1 MTLRN
6 VINVALLML
15 AVFTVPNLLSVE
27 YIVKLNP
34 NKKNSQIQNQLN
46 LTPIFS
52 NLNTSKLN
60 KVNSN
65 SLSGLEELQNYY
77 LLDIDESDLSNL
89 ISSDYFESITPN
101 YVYKIESAP
110 IPNDPRFASQWNLQY
125 LGIRDAWEK
134 ATGKGIIVGVVDTGL
149 DFDHEDIQ
157 GQMWINEKEDLNN
170 NGRLDPWP
178 STEVRDGVSGDFD
191 FIDND
196 GNGYADDV
204 IGYDFVNVSSRN
216 LGDDLDPD
224 PIPYD
229 EESHGTSMAGIIAA
243 RHNNGLG
250 IAGIAYD
257 SKIMSLRAFDISGA
271 GESDDIA
278 AAVLYAVMNGANVLN
293 FSFGEEYYSPLL
305 HDVIKFAY
313 ANDVVMVGSSGN
325 NNWYRKHYPSD
336 FEEVISVG
344 GITERFYKSSVSNYG
359 NRVDILAPG
368 QAVPS
373 LIPNNQYSAKSGTSV
388 ASPHV
393 TATVALLLEQNPKL
407 KPAEIKFIL
416 ESSATD
422 DKEFPGWDPFYG
434 KGILNTNNA
443 LNSKSKGTVTI
454 TYPENDAAVFLSK
467 SDSLAIIGTV
477 AHPLMRSYS
486 LFIRKGIS
494 PFNQSDFRSEEAFTE
509 WIPASSRLYDQVI
522 NDTIAMISKSLFKDS
537 IYTVRMKIDLLNN
550 STYEHRFYFRPF
562 TQSIFTRNQYV
573 VEPKAV
579 RIYDA
584 DIQKVMLTTT
594 TLYNSLYYVEL
605 YDESGKYI
613 NTFSEV
619 VQSSLDHSVV
629 VDNLLAG
636 EKYSYKAFAVSS
648 TDTIIKEGWFPEI
661 NENISTSAFRSKP
674 YRIEN
679 SYLYNGLYDEA
690 SNTFGT
696 TKLNGVNFVGTSF
709 FEYKDGKITKTD
721 SLDYPRIIEGFGDS
735 DGDGIKEILTSGNGE
750 LVLFEAEGDNKFGKI
765 IYKEDFSIVW
775 PSQFVDIDNDGR
787 EDIIAHDDS
796 SYFVIKYENGN
807 YVKKNRIVMPP
818 EYGRFDNAMTSIF
831 ANVDDDP
838 EMELVFTNSI
848 GRLFIYEYKNGE
860 FVKEFESLQIISNS
874 SQHLCAADI
883 DNDGISEFL
892 VLNAGVQKAFNSNGG
907 KELVWTAQLWG
918 YKNNEFKVIWEEL
931 FSGVKLGV
939 VNFSSNSYKNGVSC
953 GDLDGVPGDEI
964 IISTF
969 PDLYVFK
976 YDNGTIKPLWY
987 YAFAL
992 TNSALVHDFDKNG
1005 RNEMAV
1011 NTFFGTQFFEITDNE
1026 LTVSAPA
1033 NFRGRPVNES
1043 TVKLEWDRAANAES
1057 YIIYRLLDQ
1066 SNGQGTLYAETQFNS
1081 LQLDTLDNF
1090 TWYDFFIISKAS
1102 EETTSNNASNLVS
1115 CFTHPMA
1122 KIVDLKF
1129 VTPRAIEIEYDT
1141 KMPDYELEPRRFSL
1155 TNDDNTYVPNN
1166 IISSQDKKLRIFFNE
1181 PIFAGSYTLVIPEIE
1196 DYYRQ
1201 LINATSYTL
1210 QSEYEGEEQELYFT
1224 SGERIGNKLIVSF
1237 SEEVDNTAL
1246 DISNYELSPVGKI
1259 LSIIKND
1266 APNQLTYE
1274 TDAFTQNAVGFK
1286 YTLTAS
1292 DKVISAS
1299 GKKMTTGAGSVLQF
1313 TYFKDE
1319 LESAY
1324 AYPQPLKLSKNQDIT
1339 FANLTS
1345 NATISIF
1352 NNRGE
1357 YIQSITEYDGDGG
1370 ASWNLIDNNGNKL
1383 KAGIYYFTI
1392 EGGNPDF
1399 SNETNSI
1406 ELKSSKLKKFM
1417 IID

>member
-125 LGIRDAWEK
+125 LGIRDVWEK

-434 KGILNTNNA
+434 KGILNINNA

-584 DIQKVMLTTT
+584 DIQKVMLTAT

-674 YRIEN
+674 NRIEN

-1102 EETTSNNASNLVS
+1102 EETMSNNASNLVS

-1266 APNQLTYE
+1266 APNQLTFE

>member
-125 LGIRDAWEK
+125 LGIRDVWEK

-434 KGILNTNNA
+434 KGILNINNA

-584 DIQKVMLTTT
+584 DIQKVMLTAT

-709 FEYKDGKITKTD
+709 FEYNDGKITKTD

-1102 EETTSNNASNLVS
+1102 EETMSNNASNLVS

-1266 APNQLTYE
+1266 APNQLTFE

>member
-584 DIQKVMLTTT
+584 DIQKVMLTAT

-709 FEYKDGKITKTD
+709 FEYNDGKITKTD

-1102 EETTSNNASNLVS
+1102 EETMSNNASNLVS

-1266 APNQLTYE
+1266 APNQLTFE

>member
-1 MTLRN
+1 MTHRN
-6 VINVALLML
+6 VITVALLML
-15 AVFTVPNLLSVE
+15 AAFAAPNLFSVE
-27 YIVKLNP
+27 YIVKINP
-34 NKKNSQIQNQLN
+34 NKKNSQIQNQTN
-46 LTPIFS
+46 LKPIFS
-52 NLNTSKLN
+52 NLSSNKLN

-65 SLSGLEELQNYY
+65 SLNGLDELQNYY
-77 LLDIDESDLSNL
+77 LLDIEDSDLSRM
-89 ISSDYFESITPN
+89 STSDYFESITPN
-101 YVYKIESAP
+101 YTYRIESAP

-125 LGIRDAWEK
+125 LSIRDSWEK

-157 GQMWINEKEDLNN
+157 GQMWVNEKEDLNG

-178 STEVRDGVSGDFD
+178 ATEVREGVPGDFD

-196 GNGYADDV
+196 GNGYNDDV
-204 IGYDFVNVSSRN
+204 IGYDFVNITDRN
-216 LGDDLDPD
+216 IGDDQDPD

-243 RHNNGLG
+243 NHNNGLG
-250 IAGIAYD
+250 ISGIAYD

-278 AAVLYAVMNGANVLN
+278 AAVLYAVMNGVNVLN

-313 ANDVVMVGSSGN
+313 ANGVTMVGSSGN
-325 NNWYRKHYPSD
+325 NNWYKKHYPSD

-344 GITERFYKSSVSNYG
+344 GITERFFKSSISNYG
-359 NRVDILAPG
+359 NRIDILAPG
-368 QAVPS
+368 QVVPS
-373 LIPNNQYSAKSGTSV
+373 LSPNNQYSAKSGTSV

-393 TATVALLLEQNPKL
+393 TAAIALLLEQNSNLTPK
-407 KPAEIKFIL
+407 EIKFIL
-416 ESSATD
+416 ENSAND
-422 DKEFPGWDPFYG
+422 DNEYPGWDPFYG
-434 KGILNTNNA
+434 KGILNINRA
-443 LNSKSKGTVTI
+443 LNSNSKGTVTI
-454 TYPENDAAVFLSK
+454 TYPENDAAVLLSN

-486 LFIRKGIS
+486 LYIRKGIS
-494 PFNQSDFRSEEAFTE
+494 PFNKSDFRSEEAFTE
-509 WIPASSRLYDQVI
+509 WIPVSSRMYDQVV

-537 IYTVRMKIDLLNN
+537 IYTVRLKIDLLNN
-550 STYEHRFYFRPF
+550 STYEQRFYFRPF
-562 TQSIFTRNQYV
+562 TQSVFTRNQYV
-573 VEPKAV
+573 AEPKAV
-579 RIYDA
+579 RVYDA
-584 DIQKVMLTTT
+584 DIQKVMLTAT
-594 TLYNSLYYVEL
+594 TLYNSLFYVEL
-605 YDESGKYI
+605 YNESRKYL

-629 VDNLLAG
+629 IDNLVAG
-636 EKYSYKAFAVSS
+636 EKYSYKAFSVSS
-648 TDTIIKEGWFPEI
+648 TDTIFNEGWLPEI
-661 NENISTSAFRSKP
+661 NENISTSTFKSKQ

-679 SYLYNGLYDEA
+679 SYLYNGIYDES
-690 SNTFGT
+690 SNTFAS
-696 TKLNGVNFVGTSF
+696 TKLNGVNFVSTSF
-709 FEYKDGKITKTD
+709 FEYNDGKITKSD
-721 SLDYPRIIEGFGDS
+721 SIDYPRIIEGFGDS

-750 LVLFEAEGDNKFGKI
+750 LVLFEAEGNKKFGKI
-765 IYKEDFSIVW
+765 IYKEDYSIVW
-775 PSQFVDIDNDGR
+775 PSQFVDIDKDGR

-807 YVKKNRIVMPP
+807 YIKKNRIVMPA
-818 EYGRFDNAMTSIF
+818 EYGRFDNSMSSIF

-860 FVKEFESLQIISNS
+860 FLKEFESLKVISNS
-874 SQHLCAADI
+874 SQHLCAADL

-892 VLNAGVQKAFNSNGG
+892 VLNAGIQKAYNSNSG
-907 KELVWTAQLWG
+907 KELVWTAQLWD
-918 YKNNEFKVIWEEL
+918 YKDNEFKVIWEEL

-939 VNFSSNSYKNGVSC
+939 VNFSSNSYKNGVAC
-953 GDLDGVPGDEI
+953 GNLDGVPGDEI

-976 YDNGTIKPLWY
+976 YNNGTMRPLWY
-987 YAFAL
+987 YAYSL
-992 TNSALVHDFDKNG
+992 SNSALVHDFDKNG

-1011 NTFFGTQFFEITDNE
+1011 NTFFGTQFFEISDNE
-1026 LTVSAPA
+1026 LTVTAPA
-1033 NFRGRPVNES
+1033 NFRGRPVNEN
-1043 TVKLEWDRAANAES
+1043 TVKLEWDRAPNAET
-1057 YIIYRLLDQ
+1057 YQVYRLLDQ
-1066 SNGQGTLYAETQFNS
+1066 NTGQGTLYAETQFNS
-1081 LQLDTLDNF
+1081 LQLDTLENL

-1102 EETTSNNASNLVS
+1102 DETTSNNASNLVS

-1129 VTPRAIEIEYDT
+1129 VTPRTIVVEYDT
-1141 KMPDYELEPRRFSL
+1141 RMPDYELEPRRFSL
-1155 TNDDNTYVPNN
+1155 SNESETFVPNN
-1166 IISSQDKKLRIFFNE
+1166 IISSQDKKLHIYFNE
-1181 PIFAGSYTLVIPEIE
+1181 PLFAGAYTLVIPEIE

-1210 QSEYEGEEQELYFT
+1210 QSDYEGDEQELYFT
-1224 SGERIGNKLIVSF
+1224 SGVRSGNNLIVNF
-1237 SEEVDNTAL
+1237 SEEVGNSGL
-1246 DISNYELSPVGKI
+1246 EISNYDFSPIGNIK
-1259 LSIIKND
+1259 SIVKND
-1266 APNQLTYE
+1266 NPNQLIFE
-1274 TDAFTQNAVGFK
+1274 TDVFTQNAVGFK

-1292 DKVISAS
+1292 DKVISTN

-1319 LESAY
+1319 LEGAY

-1345 NATISIF
+1345 NATILVY
-1352 NNRGE
+1352 NNKGE
-1357 YIQSITEYDGDGG
+1357 FIQSITEFDGDGG
-1370 ASWNLIDNNGNKL
+1370 ANWNLIDNMGNKL
-1383 KAGIYYFTI
+1383 KAGVYFFTI
-1392 EGGNPDF
+1392 EGSNPDL

-1406 ELKSSKLKKFM
+1406 ELKNSTLKKFM

>member
-1 MTLRN
+1 MTHRN
-6 VINVALLML
+6 VIAVALLML
-15 AVFTVPNLLSVE
+15 AAFAAPNLLSVE
-27 YIVKLNP
+27 YIVKINP
-34 NKKNSQIQNQLN
+34 NKKNSQIQNKTN
-46 LTPIFS
+46 LKPIFS
-52 NLNTSKLN
+52 KLNTSKLN

-65 SLSGLEELQNYY
+65 SLSTLDELQNYY

-125 LGIRDAWEK
+125 LGISDAWEK

-157 GQMWINEKEDLNN
+157 GQMWVNEKEDLNN

-224 PIPYD
+224 PNPYD

-344 GITERFYKSSVSNYG
+344 GITERFFKSSISNYG
-359 NRVDILAPG
+359 NRIDILAPG

-373 LIPNNQYSAKSGTSV
+373 LSPNNQYSAKSGTSV

-393 TATVALLLEQNPKL
+393 TATVALLLEQNSKL
-407 KPAEIKFIL
+407 KPEEIKFIL
-416 ESSATD
+416 ENSATD

-434 KGILNTNNA
+434 KGILNINNA

-454 TYPENDAAVFLSK
+454 TYPENDAAIFLSN

-477 AHPLMRSYS
+477 THPLLRSYS

-537 IYTVRMKIDLLNN
+537 IYTVRLKIDLLNN

-562 TQSIFTRNQYV
+562 TQSVFTRNQYV

-584 DIQKVMLTTT
+584 DIQKVMLTAT

-613 NTFSEV
+613 ITFSEV

-629 VDNLLAG
+629 VDNLVAG

-690 SNTFGT
+690 NNTFAS
-696 TKLNGVNFVGTSF
+696 TKLNGVNFVSTSF
-709 FEYKDGKITKTD
+709 FEYNDGKITKTD
-721 SLDYPRIIEGFGDS
+721 SIDYPRIIEGFGDS

-750 LVLFEAEGDNKFGKI
+750 LVLFEAEGNKKFGKI
-765 IYKEDFSIVW
+765 IYKEDYSIVW
-775 PSQFVDIDNDGR
+775 PSQFVDIDKDGR

-807 YVKKNRIVMPP
+807 YIKKNRIVMPS
-818 EYGRFDNAMTSIF
+818 EYGRFDNSMSSIF

-848 GRLFIYEYKNGE
+848 GRLFINEYKNGE

-907 KELVWTAQLWG
+907 KELVWTAQLWD
-918 YKNNEFKVIWEEL
+918 YKDKEFKVIWEEL

-976 YDNGTIKPLWY
+976 YNNGTMRPLWY
-987 YAFAL
+987 YAYTL
-992 TNSALVHDFDKNG
+992 SNSALVHDFDKNG

-1011 NTFFGTQFFEITDNE
+1011 NTFFGTQFFEISDNE
-1026 LTVSAPA
+1026 LTVTAPA
-1033 NFRGRPVNES
+1033 NFRGRPVNEN
-1043 TVKLEWDRAANAES
+1043 TVKLEWDRAPNAES
-1057 YIIYRLLDQ
+1057 YQIYRLLDQ

-1081 LQLDTLDNF
+1081 LQLDTLDNL

-1102 EETTSNNASNLVS
+1102 DGTTSNNASNLVS
-1115 CFTHPMA
+1115 CFTHPMS

-1166 IISSQDKKLRIFFNE
+1166 VISSQDKKLRIFFNE
-1181 PIFAGSYTLVIPEIE
+1181 SIFAGSYTLVIPEIE

-1266 APNQLTYE
+1266 APNQLTFE

-1292 DKVISAS
+1292 DKIEAAS

-1319 LESAY
+1319 LEGAY

-1370 ASWNLIDNNGNKL
+1370 ASWNLIDNKGNKL

-1399 SNETNSI
+1399 SNGTNST
-1406 ELKSSKLKKFM
+1406 ELKNSTLKKFM

>member
-52 NLNTSKLN
+52 NINTSKLN

-125 LGIRDAWEK
+125 LGIRDVWEK

-434 KGILNTNNA
+434 KGILNINNA

-584 DIQKVMLTTT
+584 DIQKVMLTAT

-709 FEYKDGKITKTD
+709 FEYNDGKITKTD

-1102 EETTSNNASNLVS
+1102 EETMSNNASNLVS

-1266 APNQLTYE
+1266 APNQLTFE

>member
-434 KGILNTNNA
+434 KGILNINNA

-584 DIQKVMLTTT
+584 DIQKVMLTAT

-674 YRIEN
+674 NRIEN

>member
-1 MTLRN
+1 
-6 VINVALLML
+6 ML
-15 AVFTVPNLLSVE
+15 AAFAAPNLFSVE
-27 YIVKLNP
+27 YIVKINP
-34 NKKNSQIQNQLN
+34 NKKNSQIQNQTN
-46 LTPIFS
+46 LKPIFS
-52 NLNTSKLN
+52 NLSSNKLN

-65 SLSGLEELQNYY
+65 SLNGLDELQNYY
-77 LLDIDESDLSNL
+77 LLDIEDSDLSRM
-89 ISSDYFESITPN
+89 STSDYFESITPN
-101 YVYKIESAP
+101 YTYRIESAP

-125 LGIRDAWEK
+125 LSIRDSWEK

-157 GQMWINEKEDLNN
+157 GQMWVNEKEDLNG

-178 STEVRDGVSGDFD
+178 ATEVREGVPGDFD

-196 GNGYADDV
+196 GNGYNDDV
-204 IGYDFVNVSSRN
+204 IGYDFVNITDRN
-216 LGDDLDPD
+216 IGDDQDPD

-243 RHNNGLG
+243 NHNNGLG
-250 IAGIAYD
+250 ISGIAYD

-278 AAVLYAVMNGANVLN
+278 AAVLYAVMNGVNVLN

-313 ANDVVMVGSSGN
+313 ANGVTMVGSSGN
-325 NNWYRKHYPSD
+325 NNWYKKHYPSD

-344 GITERFYKSSVSNYG
+344 GITERFFKSSISNYG
-359 NRVDILAPG
+359 NRIDILAPG
-368 QAVPS
+368 QVVPS
-373 LIPNNQYSAKSGTSV
+373 LSPNNQYSAKSGTSV

-393 TATVALLLEQNPKL
+393 TAAIALLLEQNSNLTPK
-407 KPAEIKFIL
+407 EIKFIL
-416 ESSATD
+416 ENSAND
-422 DKEFPGWDPFYG
+422 DNEYPGWDPFYG
-434 KGILNTNNA
+434 KGILNINRA
-443 LNSKSKGTVTI
+443 LNSNSKGTVTI
-454 TYPENDAAVFLSK
+454 TYPENDAAVLLSN

-486 LFIRKGIS
+486 LYIRKGIS
-494 PFNQSDFRSEEAFTE
+494 PFNKSDFRSEEAFTE
-509 WIPASSRLYDQVI
+509 WIPVSSRMYDQVV

-537 IYTVRMKIDLLNN
+537 IYTVRLKIDLLNN
-550 STYEHRFYFRPF
+550 STYEQRFYFRPF
-562 TQSIFTRNQYV
+562 TQSVFTRNQYV
-573 VEPKAV
+573 AEPKAV
-579 RIYDA
+579 RVYDA
-584 DIQKVMLTTT
+584 DIQKVMLTAT
-594 TLYNSLYYVEL
+594 TLYNSLFYVEL
-605 YDESGKYI
+605 YNESRKYL

-629 VDNLLAG
+629 IDNLVAG
-636 EKYSYKAFAVSS
+636 EKYSYKAFSVSS
-648 TDTIIKEGWFPEI
+648 TDTIFNEGWLPEI
-661 NENISTSAFRSKP
+661 NENISTSTFKSKQ

-679 SYLYNGLYDEA
+679 SYLYNGIYDES
-690 SNTFGT
+690 SNTFAS
-696 TKLNGVNFVGTSF
+696 TKLNGVNFVSTSF
-709 FEYKDGKITKTD
+709 FEYNDGKITKSD
-721 SLDYPRIIEGFGDS
+721 SIDYPRIIEGFGDS

-750 LVLFEAEGDNKFGKI
+750 LVLFEAEGNKKFGKI
-765 IYKEDFSIVW
+765 IYKEDYSIVW
-775 PSQFVDIDNDGR
+775 PSQFVDIDKDGR

-807 YVKKNRIVMPP
+807 YIKKNRIVMPA
-818 EYGRFDNAMTSIF
+818 EYGRFDNSMSSIF

-860 FVKEFESLQIISNS
+860 FLKEFESLKVISNS
-874 SQHLCAADI
+874 SQHLCAADL

-892 VLNAGVQKAFNSNGG
+892 VLNAGIQKAYNSNSG
-907 KELVWTAQLWG
+907 KELVWTAQLWD
-918 YKNNEFKVIWEEL
+918 YKDNEFKVIWEEL

-939 VNFSSNSYKNGVSC
+939 VNFSSNSYKNGVAC
-953 GDLDGVPGDEI
+953 GNLDGVPGDEI

-976 YDNGTIKPLWY
+976 YNNGTMRPLWY
-987 YAFAL
+987 YAYSL
-992 TNSALVHDFDKNG
+992 SNSALVHDFDKNG

-1011 NTFFGTQFFEITDNE
+1011 NTFFGTQFFEISDNE
-1026 LTVSAPA
+1026 LTVTAPA
-1033 NFRGRPVNES
+1033 NFRGRPVNEN
-1043 TVKLEWDRAANAES
+1043 TVKLEWDRAPNAET
-1057 YIIYRLLDQ
+1057 YQVYRLLDQ
-1066 SNGQGTLYAETQFNS
+1066 NTGQGTLYAETQFNS
-1081 LQLDTLDNF
+1081 LQLDTLENL

-1102 EETTSNNASNLVS
+1102 DETTSNNASNLVS

-1129 VTPRAIEIEYDT
+1129 VTPRTIVVEYDT
-1141 KMPDYELEPRRFSL
+1141 RMPDYELEPRRFSL
-1155 TNDDNTYVPNN
+1155 SNESETFVPNN
-1166 IISSQDKKLRIFFNE
+1166 IISSQDKKLHIYFNE
-1181 PIFAGSYTLVIPEIE
+1181 PLFAGAYTLVIPEIE

-1210 QSEYEGEEQELYFT
+1210 QSDYEGDEQELYFT
-1224 SGERIGNKLIVSF
+1224 SGVRSGNNLIVNF
-1237 SEEVDNTAL
+1237 SEEVGNSGL
-1246 DISNYELSPVGKI
+1246 EISNYDFSPIGNIK
-1259 LSIIKND
+1259 SIVKND
-1266 APNQLTYE
+1266 NPNQLIFE
-1274 TDAFTQNAVGFK
+1274 TDVFTQNAVGFK

-1292 DKVISAS
+1292 DKVISTN

-1319 LESAY
+1319 LEGAY

-1345 NATISIF
+1345 NATILVY
-1352 NNRGE
+1352 NNKGE
-1357 YIQSITEYDGDGG
+1357 FIQSITEFDGDGG
-1370 ASWNLIDNNGNKL
+1370 ANWNLIDNMGNKL
-1383 KAGIYYFTI
+1383 KAGVYFFTI
-1392 EGGNPDF
+1392 EGSNPDL

-1406 ELKSSKLKKFM
+1406 ELKNSTLKKFM

>member
-1 MTLRN
+1 MTHRN
-6 VINVALLML
+6 VITVALLML
-15 AVFTVPNLLSVE
+15 AAFAAPNLLSVE
-27 YIVKLNP
+27 YIVKINP
-34 NKKNSQIQNQLN
+34 NKKNSQIQNQTN
-46 LTPIFS
+46 LKPIFS
-52 NLNTSKLN
+52 NLSSNKLN

-65 SLSGLEELQNYY
+65 SLNGLDELQNYY
-77 LLDIDESDLSNL
+77 LLDIEDSDLS
-89 ISSDYFESITPN
+89 SMCTSDYFESITPN
-101 YVYKIESAP
+101 YTYRIESAP

-125 LGIRDAWEK
+125 LSIRDSWEK

-157 GQMWINEKEDLNN
+157 GQMWVNEKEDLNG

-178 STEVRDGVSGDFD
+178 ATEVREGVPGDFD
-191 FIDND
+191 YIDND
-196 GNGYADDV
+196 GNGYTDDV
-204 IGYDFVNVSSRN
+204 IGYDFVNVTDRN

-243 RHNNGLG
+243 NHNNGLG
-250 IAGIAYD
+250 LSGIAYD

-313 ANDVVMVGSSGN
+313 ANGVTMVGSSGN

-344 GITERFYKSSVSNYG
+344 GITERFFKSSISNYG
-359 NRVDILAPG
+359 NRIDILAPG
-368 QAVPS
+368 QVVPS
-373 LIPNNQYSAKSGTSV
+373 LSPNNQYSAKSGTSV

-393 TATVALLLEQNPKL
+393 TAAIALLLEQNPNLTPK
-407 KPAEIKFIL
+407 EIKFIL
-416 ESSATD
+416 ENSAND
-422 DKEFPGWDPFYG
+422 DNEYPGWDPFYG
-434 KGILNTNNA
+434 KGILNINRA
-443 LNSKSKGTVTI
+443 LNSNSKGTVTI
-454 TYPENDAAVFLSK
+454 TYPENDAAVLLSN

-486 LFIRKGIS
+486 IYIRKGIS
-494 PFNQSDFRSEEAFTE
+494 PFNKSDFRSEEAFTE
-509 WIPASSRLYDQVI
+509 WIPASSRMYDQVV

-537 IYTVRMKIDLLNN
+537 IYTVRLKIDLLNN
-550 STYEHRFYFRPF
+550 STYEQRFYFRPF
-562 TQSIFTRNQYV
+562 TQSVFTRNQYV
-573 VEPKAV
+573 AEPKAV
-579 RIYDA
+579 RVYDA
-584 DIQKVMLTTT
+584 DIQKVMLTAT
-594 TLYNSLYYVEL
+594 TLYNSLFYVEL
-605 YDESGKYI
+605 YNESGKYL

-629 VDNLLAG
+629 IDNLVAG
-636 EKYSYKAFAVSS
+636 EKYSYKAFSVSS
-648 TDTIIKEGWFPEI
+648 TDTIFNEGWLPEI
-661 NENISTSAFRSKP
+661 NENISTSTFKSKQ

-679 SYLYNGLYDEA
+679 SYLYNGIYDES
-690 SNTFGT
+690 SNTFAS
-696 TKLNGVNFVGTSF
+696 TKLNGVNFVSTSF
-709 FEYKDGKITKTD
+709 FEYNDGKITKTD
-721 SLDYPRIIEGFGDS
+721 SIDYPRIIEGFGDS

-750 LVLFEAEGDNKFGKI
+750 LVLFEAEGNKKFGKI
-765 IYKEDFSIVW
+765 IYKEDYSIVW
-775 PSQFVDIDNDGR
+775 PSQFVDIDKDGR

-807 YVKKNRIVMPP
+807 YIKKNRIVMPS
-818 EYGRFDNAMTSIF
+818 EYGRFDNSMSSIF

-860 FVKEFESLQIISNS
+860 FLKEFESLKVISNS

-892 VLNAGVQKAFNSNGG
+892 VLNAGVQKAYNSNGG
-907 KELVWTAQLWG
+907 KELVWTAQLWD
-918 YKNNEFKVIWEEL
+918 YKDNDFNVIWEEL

-939 VNFSSNSYKNGVSC
+939 VNFSSNSYKNGVAC
-953 GDLDGVPGDEI
+953 GNLDGVPGDEI

-976 YDNGTIKPLWY
+976 YNNGTMRPLWY
-987 YAFAL
+987 YAYSL
-992 TNSALVHDFDKNG
+992 SNSALVHDFDKNG

-1011 NTFFGTQFFEITDNE
+1011 NTFFGTQFFEISDNE
-1026 LTVSAPA
+1026 LTVTAPA
-1033 NFRGRPVNES
+1033 NFRGRPVNEN
-1043 TVKLEWDRAANAES
+1043 TVKLEWDRAPDAET
-1057 YIIYRLLDQ
+1057 YQVYRMIDQ
-1066 SNGQGTLYAETQFNS
+1066 NTGQGVLYAETQFNS
-1081 LQLDTLDNF
+1081 LQLDTLENL

-1102 EETTSNNASNLVS
+1102 DETTSNNASNLVS
-1115 CFTHPMA
+1115 CFTHPKA

-1129 VTPRAIEIEYDT
+1129 VTPRTIVVEYDT
-1141 KMPDYELEPRRFSL
+1141 RMPDYELEPRRFSL
-1155 TNDDNTYVPNN
+1155 SNENETFVPNN
-1166 IISSQDKKLRIFFNE
+1166 IISSQDKKIHIYFNE
-1181 PIFAGSYTLVIPEIE
+1181 PLFAGAYTLVIPEIE

-1210 QSEYEGEEQELYFT
+1210 QSDYEGDEQELYFT
-1224 SGERIGNKLIVSF
+1224 SGARSGNNLIVNF
-1237 SEEVDNTAL
+1237 SEEVGNSGL
-1246 DISNYELSPVGKI
+1246 EISNYDFSPIGNI
-1259 LSIIKND
+1259 LSIVKND
-1266 APNQLTYE
+1266 NPNQLIFE
-1274 TDAFTQNAVGFK
+1274 TDVFTQNAVGFK

-1292 DKVISAS
+1292 DKVISTN

-1319 LESAY
+1319 LEGAY

-1345 NATISIF
+1345 NATILVY
-1352 NNRGE
+1352 NNKGE
-1357 YIQSITEYDGDGG
+1357 FIQSITEFDGDGG
-1370 ASWNLIDNNGNKL
+1370 TNWNLIDNKGNKL
-1383 KAGIYYFTI
+1383 KAGVYFFTI
-1392 EGGNPDF
+1392 EGSNPDL

-1406 ELKSSKLKKFM
+1406 ELKNSTLKKFM